1 MTSTA
6 PSPRRDAERS
16 DPPFPIV
23 HVEEMLRLVVKATR
37 AHQLYM
43 QNNPMYTRAIELA
56 RGSFQAIWHNTGT
69 LSLQVRETDLVW
81 EGRPVLSE
89 PDKSG
94 DSLPWLLYKDGVREL
109 ELLRG
114 FEDELVSFLEI
125 VQRARRASPD
135 EDDLLTLFWERDF
148 ATLRYRYVDLASDGV
163 APLMGGA
170 GHVPGAPT
178 RSPAEDVAAAA
189 AEAGGDADAA
199 QPAGIVNL
207 EDFDATLYFLDE
219 TEISYLRDEVARE
232 YATDLR
238 QNVVSILFDIFE
250 QQSDHAVREEVC
262 DILDSLVLHLL
273 SAREFRAVAYLL
285 REAGAAAGRAQ
296 SLDAAHRERLRALP
310 ERLSSPAAV
319 SQLVQSLDEASVL
332 VPQED
337 LVELFGQLRPSALGT
352 ALGWLGKVQEARL
365 RGLLETA
372 VERIIASN
380 TGELV
385 ALIGSADRQVALE
398 AARRAAA
405 LRSAAAVAPLA
416 RLLVDG
422 DAQLRGAAVMALAD
436 IGSAGALQA
445 LERAVEDT
453 DRDVRVA
460 AARAVAVRGYRPA
473 LARVEG
479 VVKGKAIREADLTE
493 KMAFFE
499 AFGAL
504 CGDGGV
510 ALLDSVLNGKSLL
523 GRRDEADV
531 RACAAMALGRVGTP
545 SALEA
550 LQRASGD
557 KEALVRNAVAKAVRG
572 ATA

>member
-1 MTSTA
+1 
-6 PSPRRDAERS
+6 
-16 DPPFPIV
+16 
-23 HVEEMLRLVVKATR
+23 
-37 AHQLYM
+37 
-43 QNNPMYTRAIELA
+43 
-56 RGSFQAIWHNTGT
+56 
-69 LSLQVRETDLVW
+69 
-81 EGRPVLSE
+81 
-89 PDKSG
+89 
-94 DSLPWLLYKDGVREL
+94 
-109 ELLRG
+109 
-114 FEDELVSFLEI
+114 
-125 VQRARRASPD
+125 
-135 EDDLLTLFWERDF
+135 
-148 ATLRYRYVDLASDGV
+148 
-163 APLMGGA
+163 
-170 GHVPGAPT
+170 
-178 RSPAEDVAAAA
+178 
-189 AEAGGDADAA
+189 
-199 QPAGIVNL
+199 
-207 EDFDATLYFLDE
+207 
-219 TEISYLRDEVARE
+219 
-232 YATDLR
+232 
-238 QNVVSILFDIFE
+238 
-250 QQSDHAVREEVC
+250 
-262 DILDSLVLHLL
+262 
-273 SAREFRAVAYLL
+273 
-285 REAGAAAGRAQ
+285 
-296 SLDAAHRERLRALP
+296 
-310 ERLSSPAAV
+310 
-319 SQLVQSLDEASVL
+319 
-332 VPQED
+332 
-337 LVELFGQLRPSALGT
+337 
-352 ALGWLGKVQEARL
+352 
-365 RGLLETA
+365 
-372 VERIIASN
+372 
-380 TGELV
+380 V

-416 RLLVDG
+416 RLLVDA

-445 LERAVEDT
+445 LERAVEDK